1 MNIGNFFQLQR
12 AFESNGIINVPAH
25 INKVVVPVE
34 FPRNAITL
42 RVSVKSAFHVLREA
56 LQFAQR
62 LLHGGISAST
72 HLRYAGREQEQHGK
86 LSGKTLSSGDSDFL
100 ARMGE
105 EGGVSFFGEGRLRDI
120 TDGQR

>member
-12 AFESNGIINVPAH
+12 AFQGNGIINVPAH

-34 FPRNAITL
+34 LPRNAMTL
-42 RVSVKSAFHVLREA
+42 RVSVKGAFHVLREA
-56 LQFAQR
+56 FQFAQR

-72 HLRYAGREQEQHGK
+72 HLRYAGREQEQDSK
-86 LSGKTLSSGDSDFL
+86 LSGKTLSGCYGDFL

-105 EGGVSFFGEGRLRDI
+105 EGGVSFF
-120 TDGQR
+120 